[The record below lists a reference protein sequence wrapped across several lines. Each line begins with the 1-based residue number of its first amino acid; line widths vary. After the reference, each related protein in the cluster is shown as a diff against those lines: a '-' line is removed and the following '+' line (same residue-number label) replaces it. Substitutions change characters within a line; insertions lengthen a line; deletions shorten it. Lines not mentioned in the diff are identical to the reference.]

1 MNCLRLAIAILFAF
15 CAQCSYA
22 DSIPTFHIT
31 EASMIMGPN
40 DGEGDNVRF
49 ILTGPGVNITGV
61 GGMACFDWCS
71 GQPVPGDTVIFT
83 TQIFITQFFSATIG
97 GIKYN
102 PDLLMFD
109 SLFDDSGGLNA
120 LSSGYVGADV
130 DFIQFNMTAPHNGSW
145 SFDFEP
151 VMDENGNLAYVF
163 REAEFSASAPLPTPE
178 PATVGLMLTGLAGIG
193 AISKR
198 RGKFRRP
205 RNRGTGRT
213 TSC

>member
-1 MNCLRLAIAILFAF
+1 
-15 CAQCSYA
+15 
-22 DSIPTFHIT
+22 
-31 EASMIMGPN
+31 
-40 DGEGDNVRF
+40 
-49 ILTGPGVNITGV
+49 
-61 GGMACFDWCS
+61 
-71 GQPVPGDTVIFT
+71 
-83 TQIFITQFFSATIG
+83 
-97 GIKYN
+97 
-102 PDLLMFD
+102 MFD

-198 RGKFRRP
+198 RRKFRRP

-213 TSC
+213 ASC